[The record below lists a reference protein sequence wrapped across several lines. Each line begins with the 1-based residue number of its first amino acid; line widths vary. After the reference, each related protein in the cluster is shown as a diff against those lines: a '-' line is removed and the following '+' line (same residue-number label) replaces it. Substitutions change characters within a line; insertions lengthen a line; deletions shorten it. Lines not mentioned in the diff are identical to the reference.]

1 MGSAEDAMLGQID
14 SRHDRQNY
22 GRQGD
27 YKTDRQ
33 SKQERAKFTDRHAE
47 GSREDPR
54 ACCVKL
60 HWAQSREFRIR
71 NAADL

>member
-33 SKQERAKFTDRHAE
+33 SKQERAKFADRHAE
-47 GSREDPR
+47 GNREDPR
-54 ACCVKL
+54 ACCQIILGAEQRVPY
-60 HWAQSREFRIR
+60 Q